1 MDRQSGK
8 TWSIVADGA
17 VLLTSANNG
26 KEKSKTLAGEEEARR
41 QAEKEIWSRLKKGFM
56 YYNPEASAGA
66 PVLHLY
72 RGPGYTGFMPLAA
85 SPDTNSIYTAY
96 VVGQFEQ
103 TELVRF
109 SEQGEREAEHILE
122 GSHMLYRMSW
132 DTARNELL
140 YNDSHQMGRVD
151 LAAGT
156 FHALSGEAMPNDYSL
171 AAGRAVWREGDSLLV
186 TELETNRIL
195 LTLPIEPELYG
206 GHSPQLAVALS
217 PDGSRLAV
225 CTHSDVIVVHQ
236 VEGGEPATLVKSVP
250 AMSASLSFSSDG
262 RVLYSQERYGSW
274 DLIAFDLESAHEV
287 GWRLPD
293 VMRTSF
299 DPARGRIGVC
309 RYRHMEVYD
318 DRTRELLLSFPLEH
332 VVKTAELA
340 FTRDYAAVYTDY
352 GCISLYKL

>member
-1 MDRQSGK
+1 M
-8 TWSIVADGA
+8 VEGA
-17 VLLTSANNG
+17 VLLTSSNGG

-41 QAEKEIWSRLKKGFM
+41 QAEKEVWSRLKKGFV
-56 YYNPEASAGA
+56 YCEHDASPGS

-85 SPDTNSIYTAY
+85 SSDTNSFYTAY
-96 VVGQFEQ
+96 VVGQFER

-109 SEQGEREAEHILE
+109 SEQGERESEHILK
-122 GSHMLYRMSW
+122 GSHMLYQMSW
-132 DTARNELL
+132 DTARNDLL

-171 AAGRAVWREGDSLLV
+171 AAGRAVWREGDSLVV
-186 TELETNRIL
+186 TERATNRVL

-217 PDGSRLAV
+217 PDGNKLAV
-225 CTHSDVIVVHQ
+225 CTHSDVIVVHD
-236 VEGGEPATLVKSVP
+236 VDDDEPMTLVKSVP
-250 AMSASLSFSSDG
+250 AMSTSLSFSSDG
-262 RVLYSQERYGSW
+262 RVLYSQEQYGSW
-274 DLIAFDLESAHEV
+274 DLVAFDLETVSEV

-293 VMRTSF
+293 VRRTSF
-299 DPARGRIGVC
+299 DPARGRIGVY

-340 FTRDYAAVYTDY
+340 FTRDFAAVYTDY